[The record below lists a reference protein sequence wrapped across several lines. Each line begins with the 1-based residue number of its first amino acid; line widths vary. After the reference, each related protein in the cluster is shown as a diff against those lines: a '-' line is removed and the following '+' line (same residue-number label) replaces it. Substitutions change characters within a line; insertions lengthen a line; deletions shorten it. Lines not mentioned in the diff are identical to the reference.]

1 MRDLSFRDVTCPSTR
16 GLLTWNRTNLLYA
29 LPDSLGTLSDYIKKH
44 YIKRKSEIYRLIQ
57 SAPSK
62 IAISV
67 DLWTSSNHLS
77 FLGVVAHFVDAD
89 YN

>member
-1 MRDLSFRDVTCPSTR
+1 MRDLSFRDVTCLLIR
-16 GLLTWNRTNLLYA
+16 GLLTWNCTNLLYA
-29 LPDSLGTLSDYIKKH
+29 LPDLLGTLSDYIKKH
-44 YIKRKSEIYRLIQ
+44 YIKRKSEIYRLIPL
-57 SAPSK
+57 APSK

-67 DLWTSSNHLS
+67 NLWTSSNYLS

>member
-1 MRDLSFRDVTCPSTR
+1 LPNSST
-16 GLLTWNRTNLLYA
+16 
-29 LPDSLGTLSDYIKKH
+29 TLSDYIKKH

-57 SAPSK
+57 SALSK

-67 DLWTSSNHLS
+67 DIWTSSNHLS

-89 YN
+89 YNQQDLLISFRNLLGDHTASAQASVILNVI